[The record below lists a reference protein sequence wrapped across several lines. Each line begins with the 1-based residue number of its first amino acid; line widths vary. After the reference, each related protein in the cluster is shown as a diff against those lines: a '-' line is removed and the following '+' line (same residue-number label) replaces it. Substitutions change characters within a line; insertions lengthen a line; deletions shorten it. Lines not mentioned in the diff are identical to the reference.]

1 MRGEQ
6 PVTNAFLQCDG
17 CGQIDDHPKH
27 HYGAETYHHDCTP
40 HRIVEDM
47 TSLSEWDRDSEGQ
60 LVLLSR
66 TPLDPRAIAKET
78 ADALAIM
85 ELAKKGM
92 RGDKLRKHIQSG
104 KPLTMRGGASGL
116 DSGTSALVLAAI
128 NGGTAFTITGPLKCL
143 FLSAVRA
150 TATGTDTE
158 WATGGGYT
166 LGTGFSGVTFA
177 AVTAGAPSTQNS
189 NIAVT
194 ITNCPAQT
202 WAGNK
207 IVDSAGTPKT
217 TFWGT
222 ITGGNKTVNA
232 GDTCTVPSG
241 SLQTSLG

>member
-1 MRGEQ
+1 M
-6 PVTNAFLQCDG
+6 NAVQQCDG
-17 CGQIDDHPKH
+17 CGQVDDHPKH

-40 HRIVEDM
+40 FRVLEDM
-47 TSLSEWDRDSEGQ
+47 TSLSEYGRDAEGQ
-60 LVLLSR
+60 VVLLGR
-66 TPLDPRAIAKET
+66 TPLEKRDYPKQI
-78 ADALAIM
+78 ADALAIRK
-85 ELAKKGM
+85 LAEGGL
-92 RGDKLRKHIQSG
+92 RGEKLRKHLLSG

-116 DSGTSALVLAAI
+116 DSGTSALVLAAM
-128 NGGTAFTITGPLKCL
+128 NGGAGVTFATPIKCL

-158 WATGGGYT
+158 WASSGGYVA
-166 LGTGFSGVTFA
+166 GTGFSGVTFA
-177 AVTAGAPSTQNS
+177 AATAGAPSTQNS
-189 NIAVT
+189 SIAAT

-207 IVDSAGTPKT
+207 LVDSSGTPKT

>member
-1 MRGEQ
+1 M
-6 PVTNAFLQCDG
+6 NAHLQCDG
-17 CGQIDDHPKH
+17 CGQVDDHPKL

-40 HRIVEDM
+40 YRVIEDM
-47 TSLSEWDRDSEGQ
+47 TSVSSWDRDAEGQ

-66 TPLDPRAIAKET
+66 EAMDPRDYFKTTSE
-78 ADALAIM
+78 ALAIKA
-85 ELAKKGM
+85 LAEGGL

-104 KPLTMRGGASGL
+104 KPLVMKGGASGL
-116 DSGTSALVLAAI
+116 DSATSALILAAI

-158 WATGGGYT
+158 WASAGSYVA
-166 LGTGFSGVTFA
+166 GTGFSGVTFA
-177 AVTAGAPSTQNS
+177 AATAGAPSTQNS
-189 NIAVT
+189 NVAAT

-202 WAGNK
+202 WAGNR
-207 IVDSAGTPKT
+207 IVDSSATPKV

-232 GDTCTVPSG
+232 GDTCTIPSG

>member
-1 MRGEQ
+1 MNSFQ
-6 PVTNAFLQCDG
+6 QCDG
-17 CGQIDDHPKH
+17 CGQIDDHPKL
-27 HYGAETYHHDCTP
+27 HYGGAETYHHDCVP
-40 HRIVEDM
+40 FRVLEDM
-47 TSLSEWDRDSEGQ
+47 TSYSEYGRDEADQ
-60 LVLLSR
+60 VVLLNR
-66 TPLDPRAIAKET
+66 IAIPKSDMPKQIAE
-78 ADALAIM
+78 ALAIKSFAEGGLRGE
-85 ELAKKGM
+85 ELRA
-92 RGDKLRKHIQSG
+92 RIISG
-104 KPLTMRGGASGL
+104 KALRIAGGASGL
-116 DSGTSALVLAAI
+116 DSATSALILAAI

-158 WATGGGYT
+158 WTTSGGYT
-166 LGTGFSGVTFA
+166 AGTGFSGVTFA
-177 AVTAGAPSTQNS
+177 AASAGAPSTQNS
-189 NIAVT
+189 NVAAT

-207 IVDSAGTPKT
+207 IVDSGTPKT